1 MQYLSSERLEQ
12 LKQEFAE
19 LKKRRLDIAKRLE
32 EAKAQGD
39 LSENAEYQEAKEEQA
54 FNEGK
59 ILELAQIIRNAVVI
73 ENRGRKND
81 VVRVGSAV
89 KVKSNNGTQIFN
101 IVGSEEADPF
111 NGRISNESP
120 TGRAFLDKKVG
131 EEVEVE
137 TPKGK
142 MKYKIVGIE

>member
-19 LKKRRLDIAKRLE
+19 LKKRRLDIAKKLE

-142 MKYKIVGIE
+142 MKYKIAGIE

>member
-1 MQYLSSERLEQ
+1 MQYLSSKRLEQ
-12 LKQEFAE
+12 LKQEFVE

-59 ILELAQIIRNAVVI
+59 ILELAQIIRSAIVI
-73 ENRGRKND
+73 ENKGRRTD
-81 VVRVGSAV
+81 IVRVGSIV
-89 KVKSNNGTQIFN
+89 KTKSNNGNQIFN

-120 TGRAFLDKKVG
+120 IGRAFLDRKVG

-142 MKYKIVGIE
+142 VRYKIAGIE